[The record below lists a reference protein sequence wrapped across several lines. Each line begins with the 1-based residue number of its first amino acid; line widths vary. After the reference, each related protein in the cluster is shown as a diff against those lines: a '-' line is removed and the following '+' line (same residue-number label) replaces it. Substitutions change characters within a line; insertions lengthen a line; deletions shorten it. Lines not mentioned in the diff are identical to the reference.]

1 MRNAS
6 RLAVVQKPKMITRN
20 FCTLFDSNYLLK
32 GVAMLRSL
40 FTYCPEAHVHLLCM
54 DEQTREIITALNFPA
69 VTCISLAEIEDAALL
84 EAKKDRSVAEYCWTL
99 SPVLPSYVLANNPGI
114 SMLTYVDAD
123 LLFYSPLQPLFD
135 EIGDAS
141 IAIIEHRF
149 TPRLQHL
156 EVNGRFCVEWV
167 SFRRDEQGMACLARW
182 REQCVEWCYYRLED
196 ERMGDQKYL
205 DAWPARYSSTH
216 ILQHPGAGIAP
227 WNYAQYK
234 FGVLADGT
242 PSVEGMPVIF
252 YHFHQFQLLD
262 NGKFDRLSAFY
273 TSECAEPS
281 AIYDAYEAAL
291 KEAVV
296 EVRHAKP
303 GFSAGMKPAAQIA
316 GRRWVQRFLP
326 RPVKDV
332 LRRLLRL

>member
-114 SMLTYVDAD
+114 SMLTYIDAD

-149 TPRLQHL
+149 MPRLQHL

-227 WNYAQYK
+227 WNYSQYK
-234 FGVLADGT
+234 FDLLADGT
-242 PSVEGMPVIF
+242 PSVDGEPLIF

-262 NGKFDRLSAFY
+262 NGKFERLSAFY
-273 TSECAEPS
+273 TAECPEPTVVYEMYES
-281 AIYDAYEAAL
+281 ALTSTIID
-291 KEAVV
+291 
-296 EVRHAKP
+296 VRRVRP
-303 GFSAGMKPAAQIA
+303 GFRAGMKSGFQVAL
-316 GRRWVQRFLP
+316 RRSAQRFLP